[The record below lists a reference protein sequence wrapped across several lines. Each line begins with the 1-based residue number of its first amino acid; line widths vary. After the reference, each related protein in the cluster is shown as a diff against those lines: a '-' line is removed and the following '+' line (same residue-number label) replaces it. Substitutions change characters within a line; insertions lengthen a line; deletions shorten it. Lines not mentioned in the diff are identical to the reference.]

1 VKGMTIIE
9 FLRNLVKDIA
19 IMFILLSIV
28 ELALPNSNMKRYVNI
43 VIGFMIIITII
54 SPFIRLIKSNF
65 NIEREIF
72 KNMIDEVKFRYD
84 EDVGLQEI
92 QERQIKE
99 TYLNKLKESIKE
111 TVDGILD
118 YQVDDVRISIFE
130 DEKNY
135 GTIKDIEI
143 VMAPK
148 NSNEEYSEDTIKTIK
163 IEEIKINDSSAE
175 SEVEELEPFDKD
187 DKIKDILYERYNIP
201 KDNIK
206 VLVKTNREESEVSGE
221 VDK

>member
-1 VKGMTIIE
+1 MTIIE

-43 VIGFMIIITII
+43 VIGFMILITII